1 MLMKTA
7 KLTMAQALVRFLMA
21 QRTMINGRDAPLFA
35 GLFGIFGHGNVTCLS
50 EALEQVKDE
59 FPTWRGQN
67 EQSMALA
74 AIAYA
79 KAMNRRQ
86 IMISLSSIGPG
97 ATNMV
102 TAAAAAHANRLP
114 IFLLA
119 GDVFASRLP
128 DPVLQQVE
136 DFSNPTTTVTDAFR
150 PVSRYWDRITRPEQ
164 ILQSLPQAVAVM
176 LDPADCGPAFL
187 ALCQDT
193 QGEAYD
199 YPVRFFEPRMHEPRR
214 PRPGRDEIARAAA
227 VLKGA
232 KRPLIIA
239 GGGVHYS
246 EATAELASFAEKHA
260 IPVTETI
267 AGRGILTHTHPMNA
281 GPIGVIGSSSAN
293 ALAADADVVIAL
305 GTRLQDF
312 TTGSWSVFHHD
323 DVRIIGI
330 NAARFDATK
339 HLAHAVVGDAR
350 EAITDLDAAISS
362 YKAPSVWTGKAKSL
376 YADWNKTVDERTK
389 PTNTDLPT
397 YAQVV
402 GSVNR
407 KAGERDRVITAAGG
421 LPGELTKNW
430 KVKTPGTFDC
440 EFGYSCM
447 GYEIA
452 GGWGAKM
459 ARPDAEVIVMV
470 GDGSYL
476 MMNSDIYSSVLTGHK
491 LIVVVCDN
499 GGYAVINRL
508 QNYKGVPSFNNMIKD
523 SRHRKLVMVDFAKHA
538 ESMGAKSEHVRSLGD
553 LEAAVERA
561 KRADTTTVIVIDTD
575 AHSWTPGDAWWDVGV
590 PEVSTSEKVRTARAD
605 HMAAKKKQ
613 RAGV

>member
-1 MLMKTA
+1 MKTV
-7 KLTMAQALVRFLMA
+7 KLTMAQALVRYLMA
-21 QRTMINGRDAPLFA
+21 QRTRIDGKEAPLFA

-50 EALEQVKDE
+50 EALEQVKDA

-74 AIAYA
+74 AIAYS
-79 KAMNRRQ
+79 KARNRRQ
-86 IMISLSSIGPG
+86 IMVALSSIGPG

-102 TAAAAAHANRLP
+102 TAAAVAHANRLP
-114 IFLLA
+114 VLLLA

-136 DFSNPTTTVTDAFR
+136 NFGNPTVSVNDAFR

-176 LDPADCGPAFL
+176 LDPADCGPACL

-199 YPVRFFEPRMHEPRR
+199 YPLRFFEPRLHEPRR
-214 PRPGRDEIARAAA
+214 LRPSRNELARAAEMI
-227 VLKGA
+227 KQA
-232 KRPLIIA
+232 KRPIIIS

-246 EATAELASFAEKHA
+246 EATAELADFSEKHA

-267 AGRGILTHTHPMNA
+267 AGRGVLTHTHRMNA

-293 ALAADADVVIAL
+293 ALAGEADLVLAI

-312 TTGSWSVFHHD
+312 TTGSWSVFQEE
-323 DVRIIGI
+323 DVKIICI

-339 HLAHAVVGDAR
+339 HLAHALIGDAR
-350 EAITDLDAAISS
+350 ETILELDLALAQ
-362 YKAPSVWTGKAKSL
+362 YKAPQAWVDQARSL
-376 YADWNKTVDERTK
+376 YAEWNRTVDERTK
-389 PTNTDLPT
+389 ATNTDLPT

-402 GSVNR
+402 GAVNR

-476 MMNSDIYSSVLTGHK
+476 MMNSDIYSSVLAGHK
-491 LIVVVCDN
+491 LIVVLCDN

-508 QNYKGVPSFNNMIKD
+508 QNFKGVCSFNNLIKD
-523 SRHRKLVMVDFAKHA
+523 SRHRELVMVDFAKHA
-538 ESMGAKSEHVRSLGD
+538 EAMGAISEHVRSLGD
-553 LEAAVERA
+553 LEAALERA
-561 KRADTTTVIVIDTD
+561 KRADRTTVIVIDTD
-575 AHSWTPGDAWWDVGV
+575 AYSWTPGDAWWDVGV
-590 PEVSTSEKVRTARAD
+590 PEVSGSEKVRAARAD
-605 HMAAKKKQ
+605 HLAGKKKQ
-613 RAGV
+613 RLGV

>member
-1 MLMKTA
+1 MKTV
-7 KLTMAQALVRFLMA
+7 KLTMAQALVRYLMA
-21 QRTMINGRDAPLFA
+21 QRTLIDGKEAPLFA

-50 EALEQVKDE
+50 EALQQVKDT

-79 KAMNRRQ
+79 KAKNRRQ
-86 IMISLSSIGPG
+86 IMVALSSIGPG

-102 TAAAAAHANRLP
+102 TAAAVAHANRLP
-114 IFLLA
+114 VLLLA
-119 GDVFASRLP
+119 GDIFASRLP

-136 DFSNPTTTVTDAFR
+136 NFGDPTISVTDAFR
-150 PVSRYWDRITRPEQ
+150 PVSRYWDRIARPEQ

-176 LDPADCGPAFL
+176 LDPADCGPACL

-193 QGEAYD
+193 QAEAYD
-199 YPVRFFEPRMHEPRR
+199 YPVRFFEPRIHEPRR
-214 PRPGRDEIARAAA
+214 LRPSRNELASA
-227 VLKGA
+227 VELIKQA
-232 KRPLIIA
+232 KRPIIIS

-246 EATAELASFAEKHA
+246 EATVELAAFAEKHA

-267 AGRGILTHTHPMNA
+267 AGRGVLTHAHPVNA

-293 ALAADADVVIAL
+293 ALAAEADLVLAI

-312 TTGSWSVFHHD
+312 TTGSWSVFQNED
-323 DVRIIGI
+323 IKIIGI

-339 HLAHAVVGDAR
+339 HLAHTLLGDAR
-350 EAITDLDAAISS
+350 ETIVELDAALSS
-362 YKAPSVWTGKAKSL
+362 YRAPAAWADKARSL
-376 YADWNKTVDERTK
+376 YADWNRTIDERTK
-389 PTNTDLPT
+389 ATNTDLPT

-402 GSVNR
+402 GAVNR
-407 KAGERDRVITAAGG
+407 KAGDRDRVVTAAGG

-430 KVKTPGTFDC
+430 QVKTPGTFDC

-508 QNYKGVPSFNNMIKD
+508 QNFKGVPSFNNLLKD
-523 SRHRKLVMVDFAKHA
+523 SRHRKLVMVDFARHA
-538 ESMGAKSEHVRSLGD
+538 QAMGALSEHVRSLGD
-553 LEAAVERA
+553 LEAALERA
-561 KRADTTTVIVIDTD
+561 KRADRTTVIVIDTD
-575 AHSWTPGDAWWDVGV
+575 AYSWTPGDAWWDVGV
-590 PEVSTSEKVRTARAD
+590 PEVSSSEKVRAARAD

-613 RAGV
+613 RLGV